1 MLRLMEVK
9 RSRLMVIGVFVLA
22 SASCDSPS
30 QEQAAPLAEWV
41 LAQQPKPDDMTLQ
54 LVVQE
59 QSCNGG
65 RAPDGRIVTELESEA
80 DRILVTVRVE
90 PLEEGGTCLPN
101 PPTAHT
107 VRLDEPVGE
116 RVVLDAALRP
126 PAPPTPPFPGFAPAR

>member
-1 MLRLMEVK
+1 MLRLMVVK
-9 RSRLMVIGVFVLA
+9 RSRVMLVGVFVLA
-22 SASCDSPS
+22 SASCGSPA

-41 LAQQPKPDDMTLQ
+41 LAQPPKPDDVTLQ

-65 RAPDGRIVTELESEA
+65 RAPDGRIVTELENE

-90 PLEEGGTCLPN
+90 PLEEGGTGLPN
-101 PPTAHT
+101 PPTSHT
-107 VRLDEPVGE
+107 VRLQEPVGE

-126 PAPPTPPFPGFAPAR
+126 PAPAAPPFPGFAPAR

>member
-1 MLRLMEVK
+1 MLRPMSVPSKSLLV
-9 RSRLMVIGVFVLA
+9 LAVLIGVVG
-22 SASCDSPS
+22 CGSPA

-59 QSCNGG
+59 QSCSGG
-65 RAPDGRIVTELESEA
+65 RAPDGRIVTEMESEA
-80 DRILVTVRVE
+80 NRILVTVRVE
-90 PLEEGGTCLPN
+90 PLEEGGTCSPN

-116 RVVLDAALRP
+116 RAVLDAALRP